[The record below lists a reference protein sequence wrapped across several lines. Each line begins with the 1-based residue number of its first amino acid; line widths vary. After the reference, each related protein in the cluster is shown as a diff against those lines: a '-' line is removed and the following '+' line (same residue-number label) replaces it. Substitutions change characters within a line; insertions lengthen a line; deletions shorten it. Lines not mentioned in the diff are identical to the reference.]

1 MTGELYLED
10 LEVGQRFHAGEIGMN
25 AEDIIRFAR
34 DNDPQYFHLDP
45 ETAKASMFGG
55 LVASGWQTAALS
67 MRLLIERGASFAGG
81 VIGAGGDVA
90 WLRPVRPGD
99 VLRIESEVL
108 EITLSR
114 AHPERGI
121 ALVKTTTYN
130 QRNEPVQILTARLVV
145 PTRQGREAAPA
156 GDEPIGS

>member
-10 LEVGQRFHAGEIGMN
+10 LEVGQRLQAGEIRIA

-45 ETAKASMFGG
+45 EAAKSSMFGG

-67 MRLLIERGASFAGG
+67 MRLLIERGAPFAGG
-81 VIGAGGDVA
+81 VIGAGGELA

-108 EITLSR
+108 KITLSR
-114 AHPERGI
+114 THPERGI
-121 ALVKTTTYN
+121 AVVRTTTYN
-130 QRNEPVQILTARLVV
+130 QRDEPVQILTANLVV
-145 PTRQGREAAPA
+145 PTRQGRANRS
-156 GDEPIGS
+156 GG